1 MNFESTRETE
11 TPESVSG
18 GDIDYTIDYID
29 NGITEDN
36 SELALAA
43 APYTLP
49 QSSSQQSVNGKTKNI
64 FIAISHVLFNL
75 GAELFQK
82 LETSEGTSAQ
92 NDKKPK
98 RYEAKILV
106 PCSRSAVF
114 NFEFAFENC
123 Y

>member
-49 QSSSQQSVNGKTKNI
+49 QSSSQQSVNG
-64 FIAISHVLFNL
+64 
-75 GAELFQK
+75 AELFQK